1 MRFRFALFTRHHS
14 LSTKSY
20 PLLTACQV
28 PQALPVCY
36 PAVPGRALVIAV
48 QAGADVA
55 AFASESDVAAF
66 ASAQIA
72 ASRVAERAWA
82 PAAQFA
88 APAEAADAEP
98 GLYYDVVLQALYF
111 AAAGQAF
118 RFVGSAPVS
127 VFFPGL
133 TALRVADSWS
143 PVLPFAAESLRC
155 LAPALPVD
163 SQALKACLR
172 WLAERGGGRSGY
184 TPAG

>member
-14 LSTKSY
+14 QSTKSY

-55 AFASESDVAAF
+55 AFAS
-66 ASAQIA
+66 AQVA

-98 GLYYDVVLQALYF
+98 GLYYGVARQALYF

-118 RFVGSAPVS
+118 RFVGSALVS

-143 PVLPFAAESLRC
+143 PVLPFAAESPRC